1 MSKWYET
8 EDTDDDFLSAVGDNP
23 IPFAETGTSRSA
35 IERQVAAVENSKYS
49 KSDGTQQVICIW
61 SGGSAVNAYSLPDWE
76 QIGHWN
82 IEFPEGLDFD
92 GQKEIVKE
100 NIDRHMEEQN
110 YPS

>member
-1 MSKWYET
+1 VSKWYEE
-8 EDTDDDFLSAVGDNP
+8 EDNDGDFLSAVSGND
-23 IPFAETGTSRSA
+23 IPFAERGTSRSA
-35 IERQVAAVENSKYS
+35 IERQVAAVENTKYS
-49 KSDGTQQVICIW
+49 KSQNGVICIW

-100 NIDRHMEEQN
+100 NIDQHMEEEN